1 MKNLFFLILFV
12 SQTSL
17 ASIRALF
24 HPHAPTLQVIAQVF
38 EEAESS
44 AQLVLY
50 NIDVTNQSP
59 LIQYMKSAHFQKKL
73 QKGFKVQM
81 IFEGYASPQENE
93 AKMQALENLGV
104 DVRFLGLTQKVHH
117 KFAIIDAGLKKE
129 RLITGSANWSIS
141 SMNNYDE
148 NIFFMENEKG
158 ITSQFSHEF
167 ALLWNSSQEFGHAL
181 YPEVEPLPLVALKGD
196 VHAFFNSSNYEWKK
210 NSLQP
215 LDELNPQLT
224 KTVVAAIN
232 KARRSIE
239 IATTRIKLAPIHE
252 ALMKAAERGVQIKI
266 VVSQAEYVTEKSRD
280 RIELKD
286 CGPSLYSSKC
296 SSGVNFSPLLDP
308 AVTGLK
314 NMQIRL
320 KFFSLK
326 LSENIGQQMHNKY
339 MLIDGRWILSGSFN
353 WSNSSE
359 WNHLENLVVVD
370 GSQHR
375 EVLGQFQENFRYV
388 WNMNR
393 DQSRELLQTSK
404 GCGLVP
410 SVLTFQEIDRLR
422 QTADSQNI
430 CVTH

>member
-1 MKNLFFLILFV
+1 MKQLFFIILFA

-17 ASIRALF
+17 ATIRALF
-24 HPHAPTLQVIAQVF
+24 HPHAPTLEVIAKVF

-44 AQLVLY
+44 AQVVLY

-59 LIQYMKSAHFQKKL
+59 LIQYIKSAHFQKKL
-73 QKGFKVQM
+73 QAGFKVQM

-93 AKMQALENLGV
+93 AKMQALENLGI
-104 DVRFLGLTQKVHH
+104 DVRFLGLSQKVHH
-117 KFAIIDAGLKKE
+117 KFAIIDAGHKKE
-129 RLITGSANWSIS
+129 RLITGSANWSLA

-158 ITSQFSHEF
+158 ITAQFSSEF
-167 ALLWNSSQEFGHAL
+167 ALLWNSSKEFGESL
-181 YPEVEPLPLVALKGD
+181 FPEAQSLPLVPLRGD
-196 VHAFFNSSNYEWKK
+196 VHAFFNSRNYNWKK
-210 NSLQP
+210 NSLQRI
-215 LDELNPQLT
+215 DELNPQLT
-224 KTVVAAIN
+224 KTVVTAIH

-239 IATTRIKLAPIHE
+239 VASTRIKLAPVYA
-252 ALMKAAERGVQIKI
+252 ALMAAAERGVQIKI
-266 VVSQAEYVTEKSRD
+266 VVSQAEYVSEKSRSG
-280 RIELKD
+280 IETKD
-286 CGPSLYSSKC
+286 CGENLYASKC

-308 AVTGLK
+308 EVTGLK

-320 KFFSLK
+320 KFFSLN
-326 LSENIGQQMHNKY
+326 LAENIAQQMHNKY

-359 WNHLENLVVVD
+359 WNHLENIVVVD
-370 GSQHR
+370 GAEYA
-375 EVLGQFQENFRYV
+375 EVLSQFQENFRYV

-393 DQSRELLQTSK
+393 ENSAYLLQAAK
-404 GCGLVP
+404 GCNLQP

-422 QTADSQNI
+422 KTAFAQKI